1 MILLLRYNG
10 FDIGK
15 RTLSDLRRGLG
26 LYKKILARRYK
37 EVI

>member
-1 MILLLRYNG
+1 MILLLHYNG

-15 RTLSDLRRGLG
+15 RTLSELRRGLG
-26 LYKKILARRYK
+26 LYKKTLVRRYK